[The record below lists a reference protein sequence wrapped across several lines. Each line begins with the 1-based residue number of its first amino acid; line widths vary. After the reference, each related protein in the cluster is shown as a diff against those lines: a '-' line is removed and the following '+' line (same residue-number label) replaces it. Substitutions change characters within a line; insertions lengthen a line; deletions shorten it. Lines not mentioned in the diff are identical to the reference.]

1 MFIFRRLNG
10 VHETFFHIL
19 AAMQHGLPLRLRVKS
34 ISLGGI
40 DKGGVPMDLTKSL
53 NVVMFCA
60 AFAFV
65 SAIVL
70 GLVS

>member
-1 MFIFRRLNG
+1 
-10 VHETFFHIL
+10 
-19 AAMQHGLPLRLRVKS
+19 MQHGMPLRPCAKS

>member
-1 MFIFRRLNG
+1 MLAMAL
-10 VHETFFHIL
+10 ETFFHNF
-19 AAMQHGLPLRLRVKS
+19 AAMQHGLPLRLCDKS
-34 ISLGGI
+34 LCLGGI
-40 DKGGVPMDLTKSL
+40 DKGGAPMDLTKSL

>member
-1 MFIFRRLNG
+1 MPKETIFHN
-10 VHETFFHIL
+10 F
-19 AAMQHGLPLRLRVKS
+19 AAMQHGMPLRVCYKS
-34 ISLGGI
+34 ICLGGI
-40 DKGGVPMDLTKSL
+40 DKGGAPMDLTKSL

-70 GLVS
+70 GLVN